1 MLFEFVW
8 NLSMKDSRTRMP
20 VDFWFDPVCP
30 WTWLTSRWILE
41 VEKARSLAI
50 TWHVLSLAVLN
61 EGRLDEMPA
70 ANRDLMGQAWAPVR
84 VLIAAA
90 QAHGPDVLG
99 PLYTALGNRYF
110 LQQQPKTRLTIEA
123 ALHDTALPAEL
134 AEAGDSDR
142 YDEALRA
149 SHRQGITLVGADVGS
164 PIIAIPGSGSGT
176 ARIAFF
182 GPVVTP
188 APKGEAAV
196 RLWDSTVTLVSTPGF
211 YEIKRTRT
219 VGPLFD

>member
-1 MLFEFVW
+1 M
-8 NLSMKDSRTRMP
+8 NDSRISMP

-41 VEKARSLAI
+41 VQKTRPLAVTWHVMSLAI
-50 TWHVLSLAVLN
+50 LN
-61 EGRLDEMPA
+61 ESRLDEMPP

-84 VLIAAA
+84 TLIAAA
-90 QAHGPDVLG
+90 QAHSPDVLEA
-99 PLYTALGNRYF
+99 LYTALGNRYF

-123 ALHDTALPAEL
+123 ALHDAGLPAEL
-134 AEAGDSDR
+134 ADAGDTDK
-142 YDEALRA
+142 YDPALRA
-149 SHRQGITLVGADVGS
+149 SHREGITLVGADVGS
-164 PIIAIPGSGSGT
+164 PIIAIPGCCPDT

-188 APKGEAAV
+188 SPKGEEAA
-196 RLWDSTVTLVSTPGF
+196 RLWDSTVTLVSIPGF